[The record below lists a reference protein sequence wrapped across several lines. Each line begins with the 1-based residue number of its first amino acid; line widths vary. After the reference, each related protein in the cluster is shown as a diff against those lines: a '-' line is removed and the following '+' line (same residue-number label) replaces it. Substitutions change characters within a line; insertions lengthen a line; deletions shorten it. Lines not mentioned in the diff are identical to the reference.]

1 MRISRIYTNQPLQPE
16 STVLLD
22 EKPTHYLSRVLKLK
36 QGHPLVVFNGDGFDY
51 SADIALISRNET
63 ELAVSTRLPAAREPG
78 LQITLVQAIS
88 RGERMDYCLQKA
100 TELGVA
106 SIQLLFTERVEVRL
120 DEKRME
126 KRMAHWQG
134 VIISACEQSGRAVI
148 PQLLTP
154 VSLTAWVTAG
164 LAGQRLVLDPDSETS
179 ISEAATSQ
187 GPVALLVGPEG
198 GLSPAELQVLK
209 CSGVDAVRFGP
220 RVLRTET
227 AGPAAIAVLLSRSG
241 DL

>member
-1 MRISRIYTNQPLQPE
+1 MRISRIYTDQPLQPE

-22 EKPTHYLSRVLKLK
+22 EKSTHYLSRVLKLRP
-36 QGHPLVVFNGDGFDY
+36 GNPLVVFNGDGFDY
-51 SADIALISRNET
+51 SAEIAAVSRHET
-63 ELAVSTRLPAAREPG
+63 ELTISTRLPAAQEPT

-120 DEKRME
+120 DRQRAE
-126 KRMAHWQG
+126 KRMAHWRG
-134 VIISACEQSGRAVI
+134 VIISACEQSGRAQI
-148 PQLLTP
+148 PLLKAP
-154 VSLTAWVTAG
+154 VSLEAWIGEVP
-164 LAGQRLVLDPDSETS
+164 AGQRLVLDPDSENPLAQV
-179 ISEAATSQ
+179 AASQ

-198 GLSPAELQVLK
+198 GLSSVELEMLRRA
-209 CSGVDAVRFGP
+209 GVNAVRFGP

-227 AGPAAIAVLLSRSG
+227 AGPAAIAVLLSKSG